1 MNLQST
7 LVSDNFDDRRL
18 ALEDKQTQ
26 TASRGE
32 RVAPSEIIT
41 QQHRLMMIV
50 SSRRKTH
57 QGSI

>member
-32 RVAPSEIIT
+32 RVAPSEIIA
-41 QQHRLMMIV
+41 QQHHLMMV
-50 SSRRKTH
+50 ASSRRKTYL
-57 QGSI
+57 GSI